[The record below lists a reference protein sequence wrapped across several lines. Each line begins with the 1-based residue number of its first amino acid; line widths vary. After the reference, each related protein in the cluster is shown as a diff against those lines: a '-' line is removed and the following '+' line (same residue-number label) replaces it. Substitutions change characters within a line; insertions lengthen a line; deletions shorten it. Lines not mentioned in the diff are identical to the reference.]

1 MIVRRIRQ
9 ISTLAVAGGLLVLM
23 VAAPAAAADCV
34 LSAPT
39 TVDIGSDLAIEGS
52 GFPANAAVDV
62 SISIE
67 GGASDDLAV
76 QSNASGAFTINLTPE
91 SADEGVTTVVATSGA
106 DCRAEVVIGVG
117 VPAPA
122 SQTGGEAAGEA
133 AGEAGGAGAGAP
145 RTDGVSGG
153 PTNGGRPLV
162 LWLVAGA
169 LIGLGIGGRYAS
181 RPSRSR

>member
-1 MIVRRIRQ
+1 MMGRRTRQ
-9 ISTLAVAGGLLVLM
+9 ISTLTVAGGLLALV
-23 VAAPAAAADCV
+23 VTAPAAAADCV
-34 LSAPT
+34 LSAPS

-67 GGASDDLAV
+67 GGPTDDLAV

-91 SADEGVTTVVATSGA
+91 SADEGVTTVVATSGP

-122 SQTGGEAAGEA
+122 AASGGEAAGESA
-133 AGEAGGAGAGAP
+133 PDAGGTEAGAP
-145 RTDGVSGG
+145 RTDGVSGA
-153 PTNGGRPLV
+153 PTSGERPLV
-162 LWLVAGA
+162 LWLLAGA